1 MGIVPTGGAFEV
13 STNMIQVCMLYVYI
27 ISFIVCLHLMYR
39 YKQCQQQTNS
49 SDCGLFAVAFAAVLA
64 SGGHPSSFRFHQE
77 SMRGH
82 LHSCLQNGLLSSF
95 PTRRIGRE
103 NRKFTCFCRIVPVFC
118 NSRMPETFSREM
130 IRCDQCLNWFHL
142 DLCVP
147 VANTCEKWFCKDCS

>member
-1 MGIVPTGGAFEV
+1 M
-13 STNMIQVCMLYVYI
+13 YVYI

-49 SDCGLFAVAFAAVLA
+49 FDCGSFAVAFAAVLA
-64 SGGHPSSFRFHQE
+64 SGGHPSRFRFHQE

-82 LHSCLQNGLLSSF
+82 LHSCLQNGLLSPF
-95 PTRRIGRE
+95 PTRRIGRD
-103 NRKFTCFCRIVPVFC
+103 RIVPVFC
-118 NSRMPETFSREM
+118 HCRMPETFSREM
-130 IRCDQCLNWFHL
+130 IRCDQCLNCFHL